1 MSILH
6 WPFNGLISN
15 AARYVT
21 PGKIDAVTGASPS
34 THHLTD
40 DPNIFAQSDLIGTTV
55 HGSSPVAR
63 DLRTVGRKVNDAIS
77 DLTSSDKSYLN
88 WTDGAGNAI
97 GGGSGSSAAAPV
109 SDQYDYYN
117 AKLASIYGMDSETA
131 YREALSN
138 TSYQRAVEDL
148 KAAGLNP
155 VLAAGKVSGAD
166 TFYGSLDSGASGGSS
181 GGFSGGRSY
190 SGASSGKNGL
200 QAALKDYN
208 VRSGVSSVVSGITM
222 AATKNFQAGAAAY
235 YFSNAILNAVS
246 KR

>member
-1 MSILH
+1 MALGYFGSSAVN
-6 WPFNGLISN
+6 P
-15 AARYVT
+15 AR
-21 PGKIDAVTGASPS
+21 IDAVTGAAPANATQASFQSPYGISAPS
-34 THHLTD
+34 TSIPGPAEVLKD
-40 DPNIFAQSDLIGTTV
+40 LASKIIPESDY
-55 HGSSPVAR
+55 R
-63 DLRTVGRKVNDAIS
+63 
-77 DLTSSDKSYLN
+77 N
-88 WTDGAGNAI
+88 WTDGAGNPI

-117 AKLASIYGMDSETA
+117 AKLASIYKMDAETA

-166 TFYGSLDSGASGGSS
+166 TFYGTLDGGSGGSGRS

-190 SGASSGKNGL
+190 SGASSAKNGL
-200 QAALKDYN
+200 KAALKDYN
-208 VRSGVSSVVSGITM
+208 VRSGISSVVSGVTM

-246 KR
+246 RR

>member
-1 MSILH
+1 M
-6 WPFNGLISN
+6 PFGSPTFSSS
-15 AARYVT
+15 ARS
-21 PGKIDAVTGASPS
+21 GIDAVTGAAP
-34 THHLTD
+34 H
-40 DPNIFAQSDLIGTTV
+40 A
-55 HGSSPVAR
+55 SSPQAR
-63 DLRTVGRKVNDAIS
+63 YTNPVNIKPPINPQPGLLDSIKGRLSNFG
-77 DLTSSDKSYLN
+77 DKSYLN
-88 WTDGAGNAI
+88 WSDGAGNPI
-97 GGGSGSSAAAPV
+97 GGGSGSSAAVPV

-117 AKLASIYGMDSETA
+117 AKLASIYGMDAETA

-166 TFYGSLDSGASGGSS
+166 TFYGSLDAGSGGS

-190 SGASSGKNGL
+190 SGASSAKSGL

>member
-1 MSILH
+1 MALGASGSFRVN
-6 WPFNGLISN
+6 PYG
-15 AARYVT
+15 
-21 PGKIDAVTGASPS
+21 IDAVTGAAPANATQASYMNPIGINPPSNPSPS
-34 THHLTD
+34 ALSALKSAFSFKD
-40 DPNIFAQSDLIGTTV
+40 N
-55 HGSSPVAR
+55 
-63 DLRTVGRKVNDAIS
+63 
-77 DLTSSDKSYLN
+77 KSYLN
-88 WTDGAGNAI
+88 WTDGSGNPV

-117 AKLASIYGMDSETA
+117 AKLASIYKMNAETA
-131 YREALSN
+131 YHEALAN

-166 TFYGSLDSGASGGSS
+166 SFYGVLDSRGSS
-181 GGFSGGRSY
+181 GSSGFSGGRSY
-190 SGASSGKNGL
+190 SGASSAKSGL
-200 QAALKDYN
+200 SNALKDYN

-235 YFSNAILNAVS
+235 YFSNAILNAVA

>member
-1 MSILH
+1 MALGAPGS
-6 WPFNGLISN
+6 SR
-15 AARYVT
+15 ARAV
-21 PGKIDAVTGASPS
+21 GIDAVTGAAPANSAQASLQSVYGISAPRNPAPS
-34 THHLTD
+34 LGDT
-40 DPNIFAQSDLIGTTV
+40 IKG
-55 HGSSPVAR
+55 
-63 DLRTVGRKVNDAIS
+63 AIS
-77 DLTSSDKSYLN
+77 KYSSVNSYLN
-88 WTDGAGNAI
+88 WTDAAGRPI
-97 GGGSGSSAAAPV
+97 GGRSGSSAGAPV

-117 AKLASIYGMDSETA
+117 AKLASIYGMDAETA

-166 TFYGSLDSGASGGSS
+166 TFYGTLDGGSGGS

-190 SGASSGKNGL
+190 SGASSAKSGL
-200 QAALKDYN
+200 KAALKDYN

-235 YFSNAILNAVS
+235 YFSNAILNAIS

>member
-1 MSILH
+1 MALGFFG
-6 WPFNGLISN
+6 PSN
-15 AARYVT
+15 PN
-21 PGKIDAVTGASPS
+21 PGRIDAVTGAAASNSASASFQFPAGIRHPS
-34 THHLTD
+34 V
-40 DPNIFAQSDLIGTTV
+40 SSYGTTPPT
-55 HGSSPVAR
+55 PVEAAK
-63 DLRTVGRKVNDAIS
+63 DVLASLPTG
-77 DLTSSDKSYLN
+77 KSYLN
-88 WTDGAGNAI
+88 WTDASGNPI
-97 GGGSGSSAAAPV
+97 GGGSGSSAGSPV
-109 SDQYDYYN
+109 SDNLDYYN
-117 AKLASIYGMDSETA
+117 AKLASIYGMDAETA

-166 TFYGSLDSGASGGSS
+166 TFYGTLAGGSGGSGGS

-190 SGASSGKNGL
+190 SGASSAKNGL
-200 QAALKDYN
+200 KVALKDYN
-208 VRSGVSSVVSGITM
+208 VRSGISSVVSGVTM